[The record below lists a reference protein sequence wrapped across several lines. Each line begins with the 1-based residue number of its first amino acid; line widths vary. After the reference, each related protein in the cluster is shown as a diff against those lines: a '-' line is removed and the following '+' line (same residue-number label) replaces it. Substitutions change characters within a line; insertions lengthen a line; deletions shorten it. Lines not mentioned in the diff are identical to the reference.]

1 MIEGTYT
8 EVDTLFTFSGIQYK
22 PKHFFNHGKKTGFTK
37 ELLDFSNDSAGKWG
51 SSGLLLTAYIDTC
64 WKGMTDAQK
73 NMIYPKVG
81 LIWYSLDGST
91 DGSIPEWIDTSAGY
105 RPVVKQISPTKV
117 ILLND
122 ESLSYYFTEYTESEE
137 IPGTVLETD
146 IMNDMTI
153 HIICPHCGKKIF

>member
-1 MIEGTYT
+1 
-8 EVDTLFTFSGIQYK
+8 
-22 PKHFFNHGKKTGFTK
+22 
-37 ELLDFSNDSAGKWG
+37 
-51 SSGLLLTAYIDTC
+51 
-64 WKGMTDAQK
+64 MTDAQK

-81 LIWYSLDGST
+81 LMWYSLDGST

>member
-1 MIEGTYT
+1 MIEGTYD
-8 EVDTLFTFSGIQYK
+8 EYSVIFTFHGIQYK

-37 ELLDFSNDSAGKWG
+37 DLLDFSNDSAGKWG

-81 LIWYSLDGST
+81 LMWYSLDGST
-91 DGSIPEWIDTSAGY
+91 DGSIPEWIDTIAGY

-117 ILLND
+117 LLLNE
-122 ESLSYYFTEYTESEE
+122 ESLSYYFTEYVGEPIPELE
-137 IPGTVLETD
+137 ISTG
-146 IMNDMTI
+146 MTI